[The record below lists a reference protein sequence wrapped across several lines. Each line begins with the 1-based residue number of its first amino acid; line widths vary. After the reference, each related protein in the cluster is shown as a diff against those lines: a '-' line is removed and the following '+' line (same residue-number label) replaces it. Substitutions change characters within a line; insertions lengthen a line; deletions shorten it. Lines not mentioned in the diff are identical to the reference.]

1 MSMSKKLIVAIDG
14 PSGSGKS
21 TSAKI
26 IAQKLGYLYID
37 TGAMYRAIT
46 FLALKHNIMDNPK
59 AIVKAAEDSDIKL
72 KYVKGATQ
80 VFVNSIDITEDIRT
94 HELNEKVSIVSQIA
108 GVRKAL
114 VKKQQMMKQEGEGIV
129 MEGRDIGTVVFPDAD
144 VKIFLTAG
152 LDERAS
158 RRAKEYERKGK
169 GVPVHKIK
177 SNLSMRDAI
186 DSTRDSNPLIK
197 AKDAIEVDSSK
208 ISIEQQVEIIFQ
220 QVKKAAMAKSIE
232 LLNLENGALTP
243 S

>member
-1 MSMSKKLIVAIDG
+1 MSKKLIVAIDG
-14 PSGSGKS
+14 PAGSGKS
-21 TSAKI
+21 TSAKL

-46 FLALKHNIMDNPK
+46 FVAINQNIMEDTE
-59 AIVKAAEDSDIKL
+59 AIVKTAENSDIKL
-72 KYVKGATQ
+72 KYINGTTQ
-80 VFVNSIDITEDIRT
+80 VFVNGVDITEDIRT
-94 HELNEKVSIVSQIA
+94 HELNDKVSTVSKIA

-114 VKKQQMMKQEGEGIV
+114 VKKQQMMKNEGEGIV

-144 VKIFLTAG
+144 VKIFLTAA

-169 GVPVHKIK
+169 GVSVHKIK

-186 DSTRDSNPLIK
+186 DSTRDTNPLIK
-197 AKDAIEVDSSK
+197 ADDAIEVDSSK
-208 ISIEQQVEIIFQ
+208 ISIEEQVEIIFK
-220 QVKKAAMAKSIE
+220 QVKKAAMAKGIE
-232 LLNLENGALTP
+232 LLSEEKNSLKP

>member
-1 MSMSKKLIVAIDG
+1 MSKNLIVAIDG

-46 FLALKHNIMDNPK
+46 FLAIKEDIMNNPK
-59 AIVKAAEDSDIKL
+59 AMVKAAENSDIKL
-72 KYVKGATQ
+72 KYVNGVTQ
-80 VFVNSIDITEDIRT
+80 VFVNGVDITENLRT
-94 HELNEKVSIVSQIA
+94 HELNEKVSMVSQIA

-114 VKKQQMMKQEGEGIV
+114 VKKQQLMKLEGEGIV

-169 GVPVHKIK
+169 GVPVHRIK

-186 DSTRDSNPLIK
+186 DTNRDANPLVK
-197 AKDAIEVDSSK
+197 ADDAIEVDSSR
-208 ISIEQQVEIIFQ
+208 ISIDQQVEIIFE
-220 QVKKAAMAKSIE
+220 QVKKAAREKGIE
-232 LLNLENGALTP
+232 LL

>member
-1 MSMSKKLIVAIDG
+1 MSKNLIVAIDG

-46 FLALKHNIMDNPK
+46 FLAIKEDIMNDPK
-59 AIVKAAEDSDIKL
+59 AVVKAAENSDIKL
-72 KYVKGATQ
+72 KYVNGVTQ
-80 VFVNSIDITEDIRT
+80 VFVNGVDITENLRT
-94 HELNEKVSIVSQIA
+94 HELNEKVSTVSQIA

-114 VKKQQMMKQEGEGIV
+114 VKKQQLMKQEGEGIV

-158 RRAKEYERKGK
+158 RRAKEYEKKGK
-169 GVPVHKIK
+169 GVPVQKIK
-177 SNLSMRDAI
+177 SNLSMRDTI
-186 DSTRDSNPLIK
+186 DTNRDANPLVK
-197 AKDAIEVDSSK
+197 ADDAVEVDSSK
-208 ISIEQQVEIIFQ
+208 ISIDQQVEIIFE
-220 QVKKAAMAKSIE
+220 QVKKAAREKGIE
-232 LLNLENGALTP
+232 LL

>member
-1 MSMSKKLIVAIDG
+1 MSKKLIVAIDG
-14 PSGSGKS
+14 PAGSGKS

-26 IAQKLGYLYID
+26 IAQKLDYLYID

-46 FLALKHNIMDNPK
+46 FVAINQNIMEDTE
-59 AIVKAAEDSDIKL
+59 AIVKTAENSDIKL
-72 KYVKGATQ
+72 KYINGTTQ
-80 VFVNSIDITEDIRT
+80 VFVNGVDITEDIRT
-94 HELNEKVSIVSQIA
+94 HELNDKVSTVSKIA

-114 VKKQQMMKQEGEGIV
+114 VKKQQMMKNECEGIV

-144 VKIFLTAG
+144 VKIFLTAA

-169 GVPVHKIK
+169 GVSVHKIK

-197 AKDAIEVDSSK
+197 ADDAIEVDSSK
-208 ISIEQQVEIIFQ
+208 ISIEEQVEIIFK
-220 QVKKAAMAKSIE
+220 QVKKAAMAKGIE
-232 LLNLENGALTP
+232 LLTKEKNSLKP

>member
-1 MSMSKKLIVAIDG
+1 MSKKLIVAIDG

-46 FLALKHNIMDNPK
+46 FLALKQNIMDNPK

-72 KYVKGATQ
+72 KYVNGATQ

-94 HELNEKVSIVSQIA
+94 HELNEKVSTVSQIA

-169 GVPVHKIK
+169 GVSVHKIK

-197 AKDAIEVDSSK
+197 ADDAIEVDSSK
-208 ISIEQQVEIIFQ
+208 ISIEEQVEIIFK
-220 QVKKAAMAKSIE
+220 QVKKAAMAKGIE
-232 LLNLENGALTP
+232 LLSEEKNSLKP

>member
-1 MSMSKKLIVAIDG
+1 MSKKLIVAIDG
-14 PSGSGKS
+14 PAGSGKS
-21 TSAKI
+21 TSAKL

-46 FLALKHNIMDNPK
+46 FVAINQNIMEDTE
-59 AIVKAAEDSDIKL
+59 AVVKTAENSDIKL
-72 KYVKGATQ
+72 KYINGTTQ
-80 VFVNSIDITEDIRT
+80 VFVNGVDITEDIRT
-94 HELNEKVSIVSQIA
+94 HELNDKVSTVSKIA

-114 VKKQQMMKQEGEGIV
+114 VKKQQMMKNEGEGIV

-144 VKIFLTAG
+144 VKIFLTAA

-169 GVPVHKIK
+169 GVSVHKIK

-186 DSTRDSNPLIK
+186 DSTRDTNPLIK
-197 AKDAIEVDSSK
+197 ADDAIEVDSSK
-208 ISIEQQVEIIFQ
+208 ISIEEQVEIIFK
-220 QVKKAAMAKSIE
+220 QVKKAAMAKGIE
-232 LLNLENGALTP
+232 LLTEEKNSLKP

>member
-14 PSGSGKS
+14 PAGSGKS
-21 TSAKI
+21 TSAKL

-46 FLALKHNIMDNPK
+46 FVAINQNIMEDTE
-59 AIVKAAEDSDIKL
+59 AIVKTAENSDIKL
-72 KYVKGATQ
+72 KYINGTTQ
-80 VFVNSIDITEDIRT
+80 VFVNGVDITEDIRT
-94 HELNEKVSIVSQIA
+94 HELNDKVSTVSKIA

-114 VKKQQMMKQEGEGIV
+114 VKKQQMMKNEGEGII

-144 VKIFLTAG
+144 VKIFLTAA

-169 GVPVHKIK
+169 GVSVHKIK

-197 AKDAIEVDSSK
+197 ADDAIEVDSSK
-208 ISIEQQVEIIFQ
+208 ISIEEQVEIIFK
-220 QVKKAAMAKSIE
+220 QVKKAAMAKGIE
-232 LLNLENGALTP
+232 LLSEEKNSLKP